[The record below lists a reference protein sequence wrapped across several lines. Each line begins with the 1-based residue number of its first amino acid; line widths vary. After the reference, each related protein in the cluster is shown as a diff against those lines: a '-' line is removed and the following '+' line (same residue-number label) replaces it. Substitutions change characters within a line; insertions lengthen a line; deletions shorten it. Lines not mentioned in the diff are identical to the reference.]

1 MMKSRPGPRFL
12 RELTQGSLTGN
23 LCGLFNDKNHRKTGG
38 VMNERGKKQ
47 ISSGGGSGP
56 PKEERVKTERERLAG
71 EMTY

>member
-1 MMKSRPGPRFL
+1 MMESKPGPRFF

-47 ISSGGGSGP
+47 ISSRGGSGP
-56 PKEERVKTERERLAG
+56 PKEERVKQKEKD
-71 EMTY
+71 